1 MNANIEKLEDSQ
13 VKVEITIEAEKFDK
27 AMDEAFKRNAKYF
40 KVPGFRNGKAPRKI
54 VEKTYGEG
62 VLYEEAFNI
71 VAPEIFDG
79 VIKENNLE
87 VVSTPEIDITQIGA
101 GKELK
106 FTAKLTVKPEFK
118 LGKYKGI
125 KVEKK
130 EYPVTEED
138 VQKHL
143 NEMAEKNARMVTADK
158 RRKLKEGDTAVID
171 FEGFV
176 DGVPFEG
183 GKAEG
188 HSLEIGSGAFIPGF
202 EEQLVGMKYD
212 EEKEIN
218 VKFPEEYFSEELA
231 GKDAT
236 FKVKLHEI
244 KVKELPE
251 IDDEFAKDVSECDT
265 LEDLK
270 EDIKEHIEEE
280 NAARAKFEEEE
291 EALKQVL
298 DATEIKIPQAMIDS
312 EVDAYLHDME
322 HRLSHQGFNLDAY
335 LSMVGK
341 TMDEMR
347 AEYAER
353 AEKNVKTRLVLEAIF
368 KAEELE
374 VTDENINAK
383 LEEFAKAYGRDTA
396 EFVKNADAKTKE
408 YIKEELKY
416 DVAVKFIIANAK

>member
-1 MNANIEKLEDSQ
+1 MNANIEKLENSQ

-40 KVPGFRNGKAPRKI
+40 KIPGFRNGKAPRKI

-71 VAPEIFDG
+71 VAPEIFDE

-138 VQKHL
+138 IQKHL

-202 EEQLVGMKYD
+202 EDQLVGMKYD

-270 EDIKEHIEEE
+270 EDIKDHIEEE

-298 DATEIKIPQAMIDS
+298 DATEIAIPQAMIDS

-341 TMDEMR
+341 TMDEIR